1 MVVWV
6 GQLFFELFA
15 NADILR
21 DVLQEAGAIPAGALE
36 PLADVLHDLGIRIQ
50 VKS

>member
-15 NADILR
+15 DADILR
-21 DVLQEAGAIPAGALE
+21 DVLQTAGAIPTGALE
-36 PLADVLHDLGIRIQ
+36 PIADVLHDLGIRI
-50 VKS
+50 

>member
-21 DVLQEAGAIPAGALE
+21 DVLQAAGAIPAGALE